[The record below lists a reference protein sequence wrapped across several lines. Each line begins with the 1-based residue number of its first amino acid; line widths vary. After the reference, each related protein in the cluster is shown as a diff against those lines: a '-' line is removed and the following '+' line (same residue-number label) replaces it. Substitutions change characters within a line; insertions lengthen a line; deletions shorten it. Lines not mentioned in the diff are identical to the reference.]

1 MKSATGFA
9 ILGSL
14 FLVSCAAPIAEL
26 SESDRAAI
34 QSRFDEIER
43 HVSAE
48 DNAAWANDFTPD
60 GVFMGA
66 NAPAVRGRAAI
77 QQFGETNVK
86 VTSLAFSDIEVHGS
100 GDIAY
105 ATGTYTLMA
114 EGFTMPD
121 VGKFLVAMQRQ
132 PDGSWLHAAASVNSD
147 LPPAGG

>member
-1 MKSATGFA
+1 MKSMRGVGIF
-9 ILGSL
+9 SCL
-14 FLVSCAAPIAEL
+14 FVLSCAAPVAEL

-34 QSRFDEIER
+34 QARFDEIER

-60 GVFMGA
+60 GIFMSA
-66 NAPAVRGRAAI
+66 NMPAVKGRAAI

-86 VTSLAFSDIEVHGS
+86 VTSLEFSDIEVYGS
-100 GDIAY
+100 GIIAY

-114 EGFTMPD
+114 EGLTAPD

-132 PDGSWLHAAASVNSD
+132 PDGSWLHAVASVNSD
-147 LPPAGG
+147 LPPSGG